1 MPTIKLESLREGMIT
16 AAEVKNMDNM
26 LLIPA
31 NTALT
36 ERHINVLNA
45 WGITE
50 IQVQACADA
59 EEAVDILQRLPK
71 EVLDRL
77 TNELKAVFWSPAEK
91 NPVELEVFML
101 ALRRKA
107 RQSLTTK

>member
-1 MPTIKLESLREGMIT
+1 
-16 AAEVKNMDNM
+16 MDNM
-26 LLIPA
+26 LLIPS

-45 WGITE
+45 WGIAE

-59 EEAVDILQRLPK
+59 EEAVDILQKLPK
-71 EVLDRL
+71 ETLEKL
-77 TNELKAVFWSPAEK
+77 TQELKAVFWSPADK
-91 NPVELEVFML
+91 SPVELEVFTL

-107 RQSLTTK
+107 RRAQPSK